1 MPSIVTHHLFAEEV
15 YNHLSTKTQN
25 KLKNAYPI
33 YQIFA
38 QSFDNLFYYKFF
50 TPWQGKQIRALGNI
64 AQKNKTDTYFKNLIN
79 FIKQNNLINNP
90 DLLAY
95 LYGSINHYVLDY
107 NCHPFVF
114 YYTGDPKLNKK
125 YRGLHE
131 KLEVNMDAY
140 MLKKL
145 RGKELKKEKLADTLL
160 PIIHF
165 NSYLKQGIDY
175 TFESTFNTKNMGKI
189 YEKSYHTGHTI
200 IKYFVT
206 DHLGIKKQIYG
217 IVDFFTPLSHRRY
230 KNLSFHVTKIIPE
243 YTNEQHETWFNPWS
257 LEPSNLSF
265 YELFEKSQTIA
276 VNLIESIE
284 AYFQNQINEQELTN
298 ILKDYSYTT
307 GLSWHIDT
315 PIKKLKR

>member
-15 YNHLSTKTQN
+15 YTHLSTETQN
-25 KLKNAYPI
+25 KIKPAYSI

-50 TPWQGKQIRALGNI
+50 TPWQGRKIRSLGNT
-64 AQKNKTDTYFKNLIN
+64 AQKTNTDTYFKNLITY
-79 FIKQNNLINNP
+79 IKQNNFMDNP

-107 NCHPFVF
+107 NCHPFVY

-145 RGKELKKEKLADTLL
+145 RAKDLKKENLADILL
-160 PIIHF
+160 PVLRF
-165 NSYLKQGIDY
+165 NTYLKQGIDY
-175 TFESTFNTKNMGKI
+175 TFKTTFNTCNMGKI
-189 YEKSYHTGHTI
+189 YEKSYQTGHTI

-206 DHLGIKKQIYG
+206 DHFGIKKQIYG
-217 IVDFFTPLSHRRY
+217 IVDLFIPFSKRRY
-230 KNLSFHVTKIIPE
+230 KNLSFYITKIIFE
-243 YTNEQHETWFNPWS
+243 YTNEQHETWYNPWS
-257 LEPSNLSF
+257 LKPSNLSF
-265 YELFEKSQTIA
+265 YELFKQAQTIA
-276 VNLIESIE
+276 INLIESIE
-284 AYFQNQINEQELTN
+284 AYFQDKISDQELTN

-307 GLSWHIDT
+307 GLSWHINT